1 MKKRSRCRGNP
12 EFHRER
18 RGIQWQKIIA
28 AMEII
33 IPFSWR
39 LPDVFVRSPD
49 GILHRVVRHATTTE
63 AIAKLE
69 SIPSNYHLDC
79 ECMLDNGEALS
90 WIGEN
95 LYRQINGGA
104 IFTAEPAAAPP
115 PSEARK
121 SAKARNTLRD
131 ACRPAAVHKEPA
143 VRQSVVPSAVASLK
157 TGNDWSLIRAWRE
170 HLNISTADMAARLGV
185 DHSIYIELERPRPRP
200 RQIILDRISEALGVS
215 PDQLDDSSL
224 GGHFH

>member
-1 MKKRSRCRGNP
+1 MNKRRRCRGNP
-12 EFHRER
+12 KSHRTR
-18 RGIQWQKIIA
+18 RGIQWQIILA
-28 AMEII
+28 ALEII

-49 GILHRVVRHATTTE
+49 GVLHRVVRHATTTE
-63 AIAKLE
+63 TIAKLE

-79 ECMLDNGEALS
+79 ECMLDNGEALC

-95 LYRQINGGA
+95 LYRQINGGT
-104 IFTAEPAAAPP
+104 IFTAEPGTAPP
-115 PSEARK
+115 PDARK

-131 ACRPAAVHKEPA
+131 ACRPTSTHKPPAAKK
-143 VRQSVVPSAVASLK
+143 SVVPSAVASLK

-215 PDQLDDSSL
+215 ADQLDDSSL
-224 GGHFH
+224 GGHVH

>member
-1 MKKRSRCRGNP
+1 
-12 EFHRER
+12 
-18 RGIQWQKIIA
+18 
-28 AMEII
+28 MEII

-49 GILHRVVRHATTTE
+49 GVLHRVVRHATTTE
-63 AIAKLE
+63 TIAKLE

-79 ECMLDNGEALS
+79 ECMLDNGEALA

-95 LYRQINGGA
+95 RYRQLNGGA
-104 IFTAEPAAAPP
+104 IFTAESGAAPP
-115 PSEARK
+115 MAEARK
-121 SAKARNTLRD
+121 NAKARNTLRD
-131 ACRPAAVHKEPA
+131 VRPATA
-143 VRQSVVPSAVASLK
+143 RQPHAARENVVPSAVASLK

-170 HLNISTADMAARLGV
+170 HLNISTTDMAARLGV

-215 PDQLDDSSL
+215 PGQLDDSSL

>member
-1 MKKRSRCRGNP
+1 MQKRRRCRGNP
-12 EFHRER
+12 EFHRKR
-18 RGIQWQKIIA
+18 RGIQWQKTIPA
-28 AMEII
+28 LEII

-63 AIAKLE
+63 TIAKLE

-90 WIGEN
+90 WIGDN
-95 LYRQINGGA
+95 LYRQINGGV
-104 IFTAEPAAAPP
+104 IFTGEPAAAPP
-115 PSEARK
+115 APDARK

-131 ACRPAAVHKEPA
+131 ACRPPASHKVP
-143 VRQSVVPSAVASLK
+143 VVQQSVVPSAVANLK